1 MKYGI
6 ISDIHSNLEGL
17 TAVLEALEE
26 SGVDSILCCGD
37 IVGYGAEPSE
47 CLERVVAKEVLC
59 IQGNHERGLEDLAT
73 GREPAMNQMA
83 LAGLDH
89 SDRQLSADQK
99 DLLLDL
105 PDYREIDGSFLI
117 FHGSPSHPD
126 DYILDPF
133 EAQYA
138 FKSLHK
144 NYPEPA
150 SRLCFIGH
158 THVCAIY
165 LLEREEQKLVHGE
178 VSKAGH
184 IRLPEGHDV
193 MVNVGSCGQYRGGL
207 AQASFCVYDPG
218 ENSVEFHFVDYDVE
232 QAMKKIL
239 DAGLPPELAERLA
252 AGW

>member
-6 ISDIHSNLEGL
+6 VSDIHSNLEGL
-17 TAVLEALEE
+17 TAVLEALDEL
-26 SGVDSILCCGD
+26 GVDSILCCGD
-37 IVGYGAEPSE
+37 IIGYGAEPSE
-47 CLERVVAKEVLC
+47 CLDAVTGRGMLC

-73 GREPAMNQMA
+73 GREPSMNQMA
-83 LAGLDH
+83 LAGLDF
-89 SDRQLSADQK
+89 SDSQLSAEQK
-99 DLLLDL
+99 KLLLDL
-105 PDYREIDGSFLI
+105 PDYREIEGSFLV

-138 FKSLHK
+138 FKSLRK
-144 NYPEPA
+144 NYPGAA
-150 SRLCFIGH
+150 SKLCFIGH

-165 LLEREEQKLVHGE
+165 LLERDEQKLVHGE
-178 VSKAGH
+178 VSKSGH

-207 AQASFCVYDPG
+207 AQASFCVYDQ
-218 ENSVEFHFVDYDVE
+218 EEQSIEFHFVDYDVE
-232 QAMKKIL
+232 SAMRKIL

-252 AGW
+252 SGW